1 MSKRQSFFFR
11 NPSCLWL
18 NTTLRGDFNRFVYF
32 LQKIMTQSREKQI
45 MVKVRLIHA
54 ERPFGNLDIG
64 ISASASALTSA
75 SASALQKICF
85 VLRSLYFCFSKFYM
99 KKTSM
104 VKYFSSI
111 LADLPSN
118 FRRCLEQLFCRKPVS
133 AWFWRKQLHSRRY
146 LRSFKNTHG
155 RFVNFAGL

>member
-11 NPSCLWL
+11 NPSCLWP

-64 ISASASALTSA
+64 ISASASAL
-75 SASALQKICF
+75 QKICF

-104 VKYFSSI
+104 VKYFSSTH
-111 LADLPSN
+111 ADLPRS
-118 FRRCLEQLFCRKPVS
+118 FRRCLGQLFCRKPVS
-133 AWFWRKQLHSRRY
+133 AWFWRKEVRDRRY
-146 LRSFKNTHG
+146 LRSFENTQGLKLH
-155 RFVNFAGL
+155 FAGL